1 MLLVT
6 GVLVTF
12 GEQGF
17 GYGGYVRKR
26 ASRVLATLFLDL
38 GAGYTSGFTL

>member
-17 GYGGYVRKR
+17 GYGGYVGKR
-26 ASRVLATLFLDL
+26 ASRVLAPFLDL